1 MAVLPAILRDRD
13 LTPKLC
19 LMSKKPV
26 RNAAFTAGG
35 DAFSDLNVETFRL
48 NGRLLMAGDR
58 LTEGLGLTS
67 ARWQV
72 MGTLR
77 SAGQNTVSHIA
88 RNMGLQR
95 QSVQRTVDLLEQE
108 GLVKLVNNPRHRRAR
123 LVALTPKG
131 WTVIRKVVRL
141 QAKWANEIADGIDAR
156 EIAAAAATMRKLR
169 ARLGGRN

>member
-1 MAVLPAILRDRD
+1 
-13 LTPKLC
+13 
-19 LMSKKPV
+19 MSKKPV
-26 RNAAFTAGG
+26 RHATFTAGG

-48 NGRLLMAGDR
+48 NGRLLLAGDR
-58 LTEGLGLTS
+58 LTKGLGLTS

-77 SAGQNTVSHIA
+77 SAGEPHTVSHIA

-108 GLVKLVNNPRHRRAR
+108 GLVRLVSNPRHRRAR
-123 LVALTPKG
+123 LVSLTPKG

-141 QAKWANEIADGIDAR
+141 QAKWANEVADGIDPR
-156 EIAAAAATMRKLR
+156 EIEVAVATMRKLR
-169 ARLGGRN
+169 LRLGGR